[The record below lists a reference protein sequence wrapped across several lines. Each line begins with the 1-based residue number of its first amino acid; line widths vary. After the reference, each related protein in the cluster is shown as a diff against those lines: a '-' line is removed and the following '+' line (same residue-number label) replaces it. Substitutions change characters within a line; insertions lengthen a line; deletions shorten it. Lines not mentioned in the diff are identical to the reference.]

1 MLFDGP
7 RLSGVLDYDRVV
19 YDLTAL
25 DFAYSLKAFGRDLSG
40 GDARRVGFDPE
51 RCREFL
57 HAYGQIRPVP
67 EADLAALPLIFR
79 AQRLIKVVKKCDNL
93 LAKQAVTDQQ
103 TKDVAKLADVLDSE
117 VIRLRW
123 LTDHG
128 RELATALTS

>member
-1 MLFDGP
+1 M
-7 RLSGVLDYDRVV
+7 
-19 YDLTAL
+19 
-25 DFAYSLKAFGRDLSG
+25 
-40 GDARRVGFDPE
+40 
-51 RCREFL
+51 
-57 HAYGQIRPVP
+57 
-67 EADLAALPLIFR
+67 PLIFR

-103 TKDVAKLADVLDSE
+103 TKDVAKLAGVLDRE